1 MASEAKNPESLGA
14 VSRNAGGAPA
24 STGEI
29 ERSIVSIRDRRVM
42 LDTDLASVYG
52 VTTKALNQAVKRNAD
67 RFPPDFCFRLTTG
80 ERDEL
85 VTNCDRFRRLKH
97 SSVMPQAFTE
107 HGALMVASVLN
118 SPRAVEVSV
127 FVVRAFVRLREMA
140 LTHVRIA
147 RELEKLRD
155 RVDVHDASITAV
167 MDLLGQL
174 LNPPA
179 RASKRI
185 GFQTGKEV
193 KEP

>member
-1 MASEAKNPESLGA
+1 MG
-14 VSRNAGGAPA
+14 SRNEKLSSQAALSRKSGRAVASAGK
-24 STGEI
+24 I
-29 ERSIVSIRDRRVM
+29 ERSIISIRGGRVM
-42 LDTDLASVYG
+42 LDTDLASVYD

-67 RFPPDFCFRLTTG
+67 RFPPDFCFHLTAE

-85 VTNCDRFRRLKH
+85 VTNCDRFQKLRH
-97 SSVMPQAFTE
+97 STVMPQAFTE

-118 SPRAVEVSV
+118 SHRAVEVSV

-155 RVDVHDASITAV
+155 RVDVHDASINAI
-167 MDLLGQL
+167 MQMLDQL

-179 RASKRI
+179 RTSKRI
-185 GFQTGKEV
+185 GFQTGKEE